1 MCRAEPA
8 SQEIRKLKGTTYLD
22 IFHPALTPFS
32 VALLI
37 MAGLA
42 ALELL
47 GLLVG
52 TGFSSLFDSISPDV
66 DLEIDLDLD
75 ADLDGPDMPELDGA
89 GPIAHFL
96 SWLSVG
102 KVPIL
107 VLLVAFLTSFGLIG
121 LIGQHI
127 IQSTLGFY
135 LHGALAAV
143 GALFLALPA
152 TRHLGLAIARIM
164 PKEETDAVSRNTFV
178 GKVATIIRGEAK
190 FGAPAEAKLKD
201 NLGKVH
207 YVLIEP
213 DNKEDRF
220 TQGDEVILVEQ
231 AGAVYRAI
239 ANTNAALSS
248 T

>member
-1 MCRAEPA
+1 MEV
-8 SQEIRKLKGTTYLD
+8 
-22 IFHPALTPFS
+22 FHPALLPFS
-32 VALLI
+32 IALCI

-42 ALELL
+42 ALEIL
-47 GLLVG
+47 GLLFG

-66 DLEIDLDLD
+66 DLDLDVD
-75 ADLDGPDMPELDGA
+75 IGVDVDGPDVPSLDGA
-89 GPIAHFL
+89 GPIAQFL

-121 LIGQHI
+121 LIGQWVI
-127 IQSTLGFY
+127 KGALGFY
-135 LHGALAAV
+135 LHGALAAA
-143 GALFLALPA
+143 GTLFLALPV
-152 TRHLGLAIARIM
+152 TRHLGMFIARIM

-190 FGAPAEAKLKD
+190 FGQPAEGKLKD
-201 NLGKVH
+201 NVGTVH
-207 YVLIEP
+207 YILVEP
-213 DNKEDRF
+213 DNETDRF

-239 ANTNAALSS
+239 ANTNNALSS

>member
-1 MCRAEPA
+1 MEF
-8 SQEIRKLKGTTYLD
+8 
-22 IFHPALTPFS
+22 FHPALTPFS
-32 VALLI
+32 IALII

-42 ALELL
+42 ALEIL
-47 GLLVG
+47 GLLFG
-52 TGFSSLFDSISPDV
+52 TGFSSLFDGLSPDV
-66 DLEIDLDLD
+66 DLDLDLD
-75 ADLDGPDMPELDGA
+75 IDADVDGPDMPDLDGA
-89 GPIAHFL
+89 GPIAQFL

-121 LIGQHI
+121 MIGQHI
-127 IQSTLGFY
+127 IKNSLGFY
-135 LHGALAAV
+135 LHGAIAAGLTLV
-143 GALFLALPA
+143 LALPV

-190 FGAPAEAKLKD
+190 FGQPAEAKLKD
-201 NLGKVH
+201 NVGTIH

-213 DNKEDRF
+213 DNEDDRF

-239 ANTNAALSS
+239 ANTSSALSS

>member
-1 MCRAEPA
+1 M
-8 SQEIRKLKGTTYLD
+8 D

-32 VALLI
+32 VALII

-42 ALELL
+42 ALEIL
-47 GLLVG
+47 GLILG
-52 TGFSSLFDSISPDV
+52 TGFSSLFDSVAPDV
-66 DLEIDLDLD
+66 DLDIDLDLD
-75 ADLDGPDMPELDGA
+75 ADIDGPDMPDLDGA
-89 GPIAHFL
+89 GPLTHFF

-121 LIGQHI
+121 LIGQHTI
-127 IQSTLGFY
+127 KSIFGFY
-135 LHGALAAV
+135 LHGALAAG
-143 GALFLALPA
+143 GAFFLALPV

-164 PKEETDAVSRNTFV
+164 PKEETDAVSRSTFI
-178 GKVATIIRGEAK
+178 GKVATIMRGEARI
-190 FGAPAEAKLKD
+190 GQPAEAKLQD
-201 NLGKVH
+201 GAGTVQ
-207 YVLIEP
+207 YVLVEP
-213 DNKEDRF
+213 DNETDAF
-220 TQGDEVILVEQ
+220 IQGDEVILVEQ

>member
-1 MCRAEPA
+1 
-8 SQEIRKLKGTTYLD
+8 
-22 IFHPALTPFS
+22 
-32 VALLI
+32 
-37 MAGLA
+37 MAFIA
-42 ALELL
+42 ALELV
-47 GLLVG
+47 GLLLG
-52 TGFSSLFDSISPDV
+52 TGFSGLFDGLAPDV
-66 DLEIDLDLD
+66 DLDIEFD
-75 ADLDGPDMPELDGA
+75 ADLDGPDLPNVGA
-89 GPIAHFL
+89 VGPISQFL

-121 LIGQHI
+121 MIGQHTI
-127 IQSTLGFY
+127 KTVTGIY
-135 LHGALAAV
+135 LHGAIAA
-143 GALFLALPA
+143 GLTLIPALPV
-152 TRHLGLAIARIM
+152 TRYLGQAIAKIM

-190 FGAPAEAKLKD
+190 FGQPAEAKLKD
-201 NLGKVH
+201 IVGKVH

-213 DNKEDRF
+213 DNEDDRF

-239 ANTNAALSS
+239 SNTNNALSS